1 MSWSDRYTT
10 NEMNNIISNLLDIVS
25 SMVEDWYNCDMN
37 VHNKSE
43 VINRYGL
50 FEIFFRVDSK
60 LLSQHLGSCRGNTLS
75 CSIEHLEKS

>member
-43 VINRYGL
+43 VIGYFTN
-50 FEIFFRVDSK
+50 
-60 LLSQHLGSCRGNTLS
+60 LGFHEDEVEWWYEW
-75 CSIEHLEKS
+75 IEE

>member
-37 VHNKSE
+37 IHNKD
-43 VINRYGL
+43 
-50 FEIFFRVDSK
+50 EIVEYFTNFGFHKDE
-60 LLSQHLGSCRGNTLS
+60 
-75 CSIEHLEKS
+75 IESWYEWVEK